1 MFHFLLQTA
10 AQAAQTAPI
19 TPQTIPEGLHFGT
32 QITAGALA
40 VFIIQK
46 MKAWSALPWINHWT
60 PNVNRAVAIGSSFLT
75 AVGVHMAYSSVDH
88 TLLISG
94 LSLTGILGMMWVWI
108 KQFALQEYVYQ
119 SAANRTKVDFPAG
132 AKIEGVKAPVPPG
145 GALEIPPPQA
155 PAAKDA

>member
-10 AQAAQTAPI
+10 AQAAQSAPI

-32 QITAGALA
+32 QITAGAVA

-46 MKAWSALPWINHWT
+46 LKNWSALPWINHWT
-60 PNVNRAVAIGSSFLT
+60 PNVNRAVAILSSFLT
-75 AVGVHMAYSSVDH
+75 AIGVHMAYSSVDH

-119 SAANRTKVDFPAG
+119 SAANRTKVDLPGG
-132 AKIEGVKAPVPPG
+132 AHIEGVQKSLPPG
-145 GALEIPPPQA
+145 AALETAPIQQA
-155 PAAKDA
+155 PESKP